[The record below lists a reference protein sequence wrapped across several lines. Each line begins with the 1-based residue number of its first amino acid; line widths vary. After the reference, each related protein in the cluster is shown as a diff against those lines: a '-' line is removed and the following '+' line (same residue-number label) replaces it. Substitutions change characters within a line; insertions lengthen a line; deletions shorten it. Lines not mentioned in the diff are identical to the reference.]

1 MPSGHHFV
9 APSISPL
16 PSGQHFMDSTLTLDF
31 HKFPRFSSF
40 CIFWILARSALSVIS
55 SFCSPSERIN
65 KGIFGHFE
73 VFGRISSFSS
83 WMQGLETKIS
93 SPLGRARRVL
103 LVTSMEHLE
112 HVPRRIRGEI
122 TRIRCQLHL
131 RHYSL
136 EPRLSSIH
144 APKIKREKRR
154 FLRLIFSLRGCK
166 RQKTPV
172 FSVKTCFYSGI

>member
-1 MPSGHHFV
+1 MTAFSYDFPAPSLSPMPSGHHFV

-40 CIFWILARSALSVIS
+40 CIFWILARSTLSVIS

-65 KGIFGHFE
+65 KGIFGDFE
-73 VFGRISSFSS
+73 VFGRLSSFSS

-122 TRIRCQLHL
+122 TWIPCQLYL
-131 RHYSL
+131 RVPLMLYGSVI
-136 EPRLSSIH
+136 RLKMVPLDGESNFASSTTH
-144 APKIKREKRR
+144 
-154 FLRLIFSLRGCK
+154 
-166 RQKTPV
+166 
-172 FSVKTCFYSGI
+172 